1 MTIDDKA
8 IVSEPPLENRDKLT
22 PNTEDRQKLTR
33 YRTTLQQRQ
42 TTEKSI
48 LARRFQQAEEVAEQA
63 ATLLKEKFG
72 AERVMVFGSL
82 VHKCWFS
89 NTSDLDLAVWG
100 LDNLTY
106 LNAVAKLQDL
116 SSEFKIDL
124 VRMESCKPALEK
136 SILQEGLINS
146 D

>member
-8 IVSEPPLENRDKLT
+8 IASEPPLENRDKLT
-22 PNTEDRQKLTR
+22 YNTKDRQKLTR

-48 LARRFQQAEEVAEQA
+48 LARRFQQGWEVAKQA
-63 ATLLKEKFG
+63 ATLLKEQFG

-82 VHKCWFS
+82 VHQCWYS

-124 VRMESCKPALEK
+124 VRMESCKPTLEE
-136 SILQEGLINS
+136 SILKEGQFL
-146 D
+146 

>member
-1 MTIDDKA
+1 MTIGDKA
-8 IVSEPPLENRDKLT
+8 IASEPPLENRDKLT
-22 PNTEDRQKLTR
+22 RNGEDLQKLTR

-42 TTEKSI
+42 TIEKSK
-48 LARRFQQAEEVAEQA
+48 LALRFQQAEEVAEQA

-89 NTSDLDLAVWG
+89 NTSDVDLAVWG

-136 SILQEGLINS
+136 SILQEGQFL
-146 D
+146 